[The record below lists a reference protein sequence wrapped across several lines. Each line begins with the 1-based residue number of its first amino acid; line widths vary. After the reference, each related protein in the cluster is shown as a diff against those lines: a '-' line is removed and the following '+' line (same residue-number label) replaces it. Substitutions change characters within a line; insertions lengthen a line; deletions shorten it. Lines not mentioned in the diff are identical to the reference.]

1 MSQQVDIQ
9 EMVEKLKSFLALLD
23 GYFELSKK
31 SMAARGRKSPREQ
44 EETSPSQKLTQL
56 QRMEPSITDILLKVR
71 PNSQI
76 TEIIQGRRTTLST
89 KDLLP
94 TALLDYDNMLHCHAR
109 VDAVVQ
115 TAIGTLDAGLWPPKT
130 PTPVLVI
137 HDTELRQRCSD
148 LLGAAGNYDRVV
160 REATIVLE
168 DRIRRCPPFAVL
180 AKAIPNAADQT
191 GDNLVNKL
199 FNADTPVLSVSS
211 DKTKRIAFRNILVG
225 VVSYLRNP
233 SHHRLDDATEWSWA
247 WSTVGLVD
255 KLLADVGSCAVQ
267 TS

>member
-1 MSQQVDIQ
+1 MNQQVDIQ
-9 EMVEKLKSFLALLD
+9 EIMEKLKSFLGLLD

-31 SMAARGRKSPREQ
+31 SKAASGGRTPREP
-44 EETSPSQKLTQL
+44 ELSSPSQKLTQL
-56 QRMEPSITDILLKVR
+56 QRMEPSITDILLKVIG
-71 PNSQI
+71 NSQI
-76 TEIIQGRRTTLST
+76 TEVSLGRRTTVST
-89 KDLLP
+89 KDLLR
-94 TALLDYDNMLHCHAR
+94 TALLGGANLHDYHAR

-115 TAIGTLDAGLWPPKT
+115 SAIGTLEAGLWPPKR

-137 HDTELRQRCSD
+137 HDAELRQRCSD
-148 LLGAAGNYDRVV
+148 LLGAPGNYDRVV
-160 REATIVLE
+160 REATTVLE
-168 DRIRRCPPFAVL
+168 DRLRRCPPFDVL
-180 AKAIPNAADQT
+180 AKVIPNAADQT

-199 FNADTPVLSVSS
+199 FNPDTPVLSISS

-247 WSTVGLVD
+247 WSTVGLID
-255 KLLADVGSCAVQ
+255 KLLADVDSCAVQ